1 MSAQETKP
9 HHDSGGAFF
18 VLLGCLV
25 AGTIY
30 VRSGG
35 NYHLDRRIG
44 RPHQV
49 TKSTIES
56 EIRRVAKHRGLPQ
69 RLVLALAKVESS
81 LNHLAVSHC
90 GARGVTQVMPFNA
103 KRCGL
108 HPDDLWDPTH
118 NIACGTLILRQEIER
133 VGNLK
138 DALSVYN
145 CGKIKCREG
154 QEYAQ
159 KVLKTMEKLG

>member
-1 MSAQETKP
+1 MNAEANKP
-9 HHDSGGAFF
+9 HHDSGGVFF

-25 AGTIY
+25 AGSLY

-44 RPHQV
+44 RAHQV
-49 TKSTIES
+49 TQSIIES
-56 EIRRVAKHRGLPQ
+56 EIQRVAKVRGLSPK
-69 RLVLALAKVESS
+69 LVLALAKVESS
-81 LNHLAVSHC
+81 LDHRAVSHC
-90 GARGVTQVMPFNA
+90 GARGVTQVMPSNA

-108 HPDDLWDPTH
+108 KPDDLWDPTH

-133 VGNLK
+133 VGNLR

-145 CGKIKCREG
+145 CGKIRCREG

>member
-1 MSAQETKP
+1 MNAQANKP
-9 HHDSGGAFF
+9 HHSGGGAFF

-25 AGTIY
+25 VGTIY

-44 RPHQV
+44 RSHQI

-56 EIRRVAKHRGLPQ
+56 EIERVAKARKLPPK
-69 RLVLALAKVESS
+69 LVLALAKVESS
-81 LNHLAVSHC
+81 LNHRAVSHC
-90 GARGVTQVMPFNA
+90 GARGVTQVMPVNA

-108 HPDDLWDPTH
+108 TPDDLWDPTH

-159 KVLKTMEKLG
+159 KVLKTMKKLG